1 MGCLEEEKMIYQ
13 KRMGSILIVLLFLLQ
28 FCVFVYAQ
36 EKVQEVDIFSQENI
50 KIESSQTIHRLLI
63 ANADAVVA
71 GVVKEGIIV
80 VDGNLTIMHGAK
92 VDGKI
97 IILGGELHRESG
109 AKIESKPW
117 IIAASGVPLKNVVI
131 GILFLL
137 FIFPVFIFPFV
148 IWSMIH
154 FLRNVAWYRY
164 IKRQFFRL
172 QHRWPSIYIASTFA
186 ISGITLIV
194 FSELAWK
201 TIFRHTMGAFD
212 NAFIWLV
219 QYFATGTLDRIMI
232 IITNLGYGY
241 TYGVIVLAAFLVLV
255 IQKRWLEVKGLLICL
270 LGGVALNELLKRLFE
285 RARPDAFQV
294 VEAAGYS
301 FPSGHAMV
309 SLCFY
314 GMIAFLIAR
323 NIPLWRWRLVVMVS
337 AALFILSIGI
347 SRIYLGVHYPSDV
360 LAGYTAGTMWLA
372 FSISLLMWW
381 ERKYRYKEKA
391 LNK

>member
-1 MGCLEEEKMIYQ
+1 MIYQ
-13 KRMGSILIVLLFLLQ
+13 KRMASILIVLLFLLK

-36 EKVQEVDIFSQENI
+36 EKVEEVDIFSQENI

-80 VDGNLTIMHGAK
+80 VDGNLTIMHGSK

-117 IIAASGVPLKNVVI
+117 IIATSGVPLKNVVI

-137 FIFPVFIFPFV
+137 FIFPVVIFPFV
-148 IWSMIH
+148 LWSTIH

-172 QHRWPSIYIASTFA
+172 QHRWPSIYIVSTFA
-186 ISGITLIV
+186 ISGITLIA

-219 QYFATGTLDRIMI
+219 RYFATGTLDRIMI

-241 TYGVIVLAAFLVLV
+241 TYGVIVLAAFLVLA

-285 RARPDAFQV
+285 RARPDVFQV
-294 VEAAGYS
+294 VEAMGYS

-323 NIPLWRWRLVVMVS
+323 NIPLWHWRLVVMVS

-372 FSISLLMWW
+372 FSVSLLMWW

-391 LNK
+391 LKK

>member
-1 MGCLEEEKMIYQ
+1 MIYQ
-13 KRMGSILIVLLFLLQ
+13 KRMASILIVLLFLLK

-36 EKVQEVDIFSQENI
+36 EKVEEVDIFSQENI

-80 VDGNLTIMHGAK
+80 VDGNLTIMHGSK

-117 IIAASGVPLKNVVI
+117 IIATSGVPLKNVVI

-137 FIFPVFIFPFV
+137 FIFPVVIFPFV
-148 IWSMIH
+148 LWSTIH

-172 QHRWPSIYIASTFA
+172 QHRWPSIYIVSTFA
-186 ISGITLIV
+186 ISGITLIA

-219 QYFATGTLDRIMI
+219 RYFATGTLDRIMI

-241 TYGVIVLAAFLVLV
+241 TYGVIVLAAFLVLA

-285 RARPDAFQV
+285 RARPDVFQV
-294 VEAAGYS
+294 VEAMGYS

-372 FSISLLMWW
+372 FSVSLLMWW

-391 LNK
+391 LKK

>member
-1 MGCLEEEKMIYQ
+1 MSCQKCMGV
-13 KRMGSILIVLLFLLQ
+13 ILFILLFLLQ
-28 FCVFVYAQ
+28 ICAFVCAQ
-36 EKVQEVDIFSQENI
+36 EKIEDVDVFSQNNI
-50 KIESSQTIHRLLI
+50 KIEPSQTIHRLLI
-63 ANADAVVA
+63 ANADAIVA
-71 GVVKEGIIV
+71 GRIEEGIIV
-80 VDGNLTIMHGAK
+80 VDGNLTITQEAQIN
-92 VDGKI
+92 GKI
-97 IILGGELHRESG
+97 IIFGGKLQREAG
-109 AKIESKPW
+109 AKIENTPW
-117 IIAASGVPLKNVVI
+117 VISANGIPMKNIVI
-131 GILFLL
+131 GIFFLL
-137 FIFPVFIFPFV
+137 FILPVVIFPF
-148 IWSMIH
+148 ILWWAMH
-154 FLRNVAWYRY
+154 FLRNIAWYRY

-172 QHRWPSIYIASTFA
+172 QHRWPYLYIVSTLA
-186 ISGITLIV
+186 ISGVTLVV

-219 QYFATGTLDRIMI
+219 RYFATERLDQTMI
-232 IITNLGYGY
+232 VVTNFGYGY
-241 TYGVIVLAAFLVLV
+241 TYRFIVLATFFILM

-270 LGGVALNELLKRLFE
+270 LGGVVLNELLKHLFE
-285 RARPDAFQV
+285 RARPDAFRV

-391 LNK
+391 LKR